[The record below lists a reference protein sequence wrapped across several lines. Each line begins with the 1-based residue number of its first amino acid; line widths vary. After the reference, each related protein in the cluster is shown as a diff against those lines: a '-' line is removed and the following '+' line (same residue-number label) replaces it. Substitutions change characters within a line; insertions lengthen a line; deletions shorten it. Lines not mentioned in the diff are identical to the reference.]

1 MQPEV
6 VEEKRCY
13 NCGNKHANSDG
24 IGLWCNSTN
33 MPVHA
38 FNSCGAWA
46 SMFAPVTLP
55 EVKPIQEV
63 EVEIVNELPP
73 APIVETNSMPRIT
86 IVGNGCTTVE
96 IGDNT
101 YYSCMVEDGITL
113 TVLNDTV
120 DAQELFSDFKRW
132 WKKYAAKQK

>member
-1 MQPEV
+1 MNEV

-38 FNSCGAWA
+38 FNSCGVWV
-46 SMFAPVTLP
+46 SMFAPVVLP
-55 EVKPIQEV
+55 ETKPIQEV

-73 APIVETNSMPRIT
+73 APVVETNSMPCIT
-86 IVGNGCTTVE
+86 ILDNGENTIEIGNDTYYSLTVGNGV
-96 IGDNT
+96 
-101 YYSCMVEDGITL
+101 SL

-120 DAQELFSDFKRW
+120 DAQELFADFKRL
-132 WKKYAAKQK
+132 WKKYAAK

>member
-55 EVKPIQEV
+55 ETKPIQEV

-86 IVGNGCTTVE
+86 IVGNGVNTIELDGNTYHSLMV
-96 IGDNT
+96 DNT
-101 YYSCMVEDGITL
+101 ISL
-113 TVLNDTV
+113 TVLNDSV
-120 DAQELFSDFKRW
+120 DAEELFSDFKRW

>member
-1 MQPEV
+1 MQSEV

-13 NCGNKHANSDG
+13 NCGNKSANSDG

-46 SMFAPVTLP
+46 SMFAPITLP
-55 EVKPIQEV
+55 EEKPRQEV
-63 EVEIVNELPP
+63 EVEIVNQLPP
-73 APIVETNSMPRIT
+73 TPIVENNSKPRIT
-86 IVGNGCTTVE
+86 IVGNGVNTIELDGNTYHSLMV
-96 IGDNT
+96 DNT
-101 YYSCMVEDGITL
+101 ISL
-113 TVLNDTV
+113 TVLNDSV
-120 DAQELFSDFKRW
+120 DAKELFSDFKRW

>member
-1 MQPEV
+1 MNEV
-6 VEEKRCY
+6 AEEKRCY

-38 FNSCGAWA
+38 FNSCGVWV
-46 SMFAPVTLP
+46 SMFAPVVLP
-55 EVKPIQEV
+55 ETKPIQEV

-73 APIVETNSMPRIT
+73 APVVETNSTPRIT
-86 IVGNGCTTVE
+86 ILDNGENAIE
-96 IGDNT
+96 IGNDT
-101 YYSCMVEDGITL
+101 YYSLTVDNGVSL

-120 DAQELFSDFKRW
+120 DAQELFADFKRW